1 MARRMENGQ
10 LIVGGD
16 LGTLA
21 LTGVKNFAKRH
32 KVISGS
38 YVFGLFVLLLAGSGT
53 KLTLQQRG
61 QYDHIMSTIDL
72 NAEYDASNRYAHAT
86 HAYRATKGWFSCDS
100 LCQRNKAR
108 MEDARIVLDDIRAE
122 GYNRMS
128 DAKRVAGLFSEVG
141 VGEVKDSFWE
151 YFQAGKRFAKR
162 QSMWDAMFMGMRSMS
177 RDESFVE
184 YALKM
189 LIQVLINFSMGL
201 VVAFVVFVFGL
212 WSIVKSYQPD
222 PLTALM
228 FFLSAACA
236 GFAFVTTYLLLMYG
250 AAAGGVYGMAK
261 LAETNMRIEQGRR
274 QQHRPVQ
281 GGGRYAYGQ
290 QRPHYQ

>member
-1 MARRMENGQ
+1 MVWRDRDS
-10 LIVGGD
+10 GGVLD
-16 LGTLA
+16 ALSPAQSSSFKHPRSCFPLSSCPVALKTGT
-21 LTGVKNFAKRH
+21 
-32 KVISGS
+32 
-38 YVFGLFVLLLAGSGT
+38 GT
-53 KLTLQQRG
+53 KLTLQQRR

-72 NAEYDASNRYAHAT
+72 NAEYDASNKYAQAM
-86 HAYRATKGWFSCDS
+86 HAYRSTKGWFSCDS

-108 MEDARIVLDDIRAE
+108 MEDAKAVLDDIRAE

-151 YFQAGKRFAKR
+151 YFHAGKRFAKR
-162 QSMWDAMFMGMRSMS
+162 QSMWDAMFVGMRSMS

-184 YALKM
+184 FALKM

-201 VVAFVVFVFGL
+201 MVALVVFIFGL

-222 PLTALM
+222 PLTALV
-228 FFLSAACA
+228 FFLSATCA
-236 GFAFVTTYLLLMYG
+236 GFAFVTTYLLLIYG

-261 LAETNMRIEQGRR
+261 LAETNLRIEQGRR
-274 QQHRPVQ
+274 QQRVQ
-281 GGGRYAYGQ
+281 GGGGGYNAYGRQ